1 MKKNIVFGGQGFI
14 GQNLCSQLIKNGES
28 VVSIDKNIWGLKF
41 SDFCIESNNFSY
53 YNQDINS
60 LDYSMLPIIENNA
73 KEDIFI
79 WHLAANSDIFKGV
92 SNIDI
97 DLNDTLMTTIN
108 IMKFMEKYELKNI
121 IFASS
126 SAVYGK
132 MLNKAT
138 ENTPTRPIS
147 NYGGMKLASEAVLS
161 AFQLKH
167 DGNCI
172 ISRFPNVVGT
182 PATHGVIIDLI
193 KKLQKNKTTLDVLG
207 NGQQNKNYLHVNDLI
222 SSLLH
227 LRDLPKNNIF
237 DVYNIGGEGPNV
249 YVKDIAERVRDA
261 LNPNALIKYQDSEE
275 GWVGDVPKIELSMEK
290 LNSTGWRNSMSG
302 LQAVQKTITDILDSN
317 R

>member
-108 IMKFMEKYELKNI
+108 IMKFKEKYELKNI

>member
-60 LDYSMLPIIENNA
+60 LDNSMLPIIENHA
-73 KEDIFI
+73 KKDIFI

-92 SNIDI
+92 HNIDI

-132 MLNKAT
+132 ILNKAT
-138 ENTPTRPIS
+138 ENSPTRPIS

-207 NGQQNKNYLHVNDLI
+207 NGQQNKNYLHVDDLI

-227 LRDLPKNNIF
+227 LRDLPKHNIF

-275 GWVGDVPKIELSMEK
+275 GWIGDVPIIELSMEK
-290 LNSTGWRNSMSG
+290 INSTGWRNSMSG
-302 LQAVQKTITDILDSN
+302 LQAVQKTITDILALN
-317 R
+317 K